1 MTYPSNPSL
10 PSQYTHTNNRT
21 HPLQVNNCGTVG
33 GRVLVPSPHYTKFA
47 MNKKWWVG
55 QPQGEEEGW
64 DMEGNTEGR
73 GGEGSE

>member
-1 MTYPSNPSL
+1 MVRL
-10 PSQYTHTNNRT
+10 
-21 HPLQVNNCGTVG
+21 VG
-33 GRVLVPSPHYTKFA
+33 VCLVPSPHYTKFA

-73 GGEGSE
+73 GGRGVSEEWGGEGGEGVGGGEGRI